1 MSMKKAKLVQL
12 IGAVLL
18 LSLLALSLTLIFV
31 RPNIFAA
38 ATTKTG
44 TTSPTETPHTALKPS
59 QLQLKQHVTLV
70 TPTPTPP
77 PTPTPAPPA
86 AAPTQSTT
94 ASNSSEPDR
103 YFPAGTSVD
112 AIKAGG
118 ANLTKQQVKIL
129 IEGQV
134 DEHWAII
141 ASTFGF
147 TAKEQAY
154 AFFLGMATRESTLDA
169 GLETGS
175 GSAHSYGPLQASETA
190 YNNANPS
197 YSPETDVPEMI
208 MYDYTPENYYDP
220 GISVH
225 MGIRHLIHFAHS
237 ASAAGYSGVELLR
250 HALVGYNTGHVETS
264 DQNLLQQYS
273 DEIGALAGWYLS
285 TGHLYD
291 TIWTWTGDPRVNRSS
306 PWGWV

>member
-1 MSMKKAKLVQL
+1 MKRAKQIQL

-38 ATTKTG
+38 ATPKAG
-44 TTSPTETPHTALKPS
+44 TTSPTATPHTSPKPP

-70 TPTPTPP
+70 TPTPIPP
-77 PTPTPAPPA
+77 PTPTPTPAPPA

-134 DEHWAII
+134 DEH
-141 ASTFGF
+141 
-147 TAKEQAY
+147 
-154 AFFLGMATRESTLDA
+154 
-169 GLETGS
+169 
-175 GSAHSYGPLQASETA
+175 
-190 YNNANPS
+190 
-197 YSPETDVPEMI
+197 
-208 MYDYTPENYYDP
+208 
-220 GISVH
+220 
-225 MGIRHLIHFAHS
+225 
-237 ASAAGYSGVELLR
+237 
-250 HALVGYNTGHVETS
+250 
-264 DQNLLQQYS
+264 
-273 DEIGALAGWYLS
+273 
-285 TGHLYD
+285 
-291 TIWTWTGDPRVNRSS
+291 
-306 PWGWV
+306 